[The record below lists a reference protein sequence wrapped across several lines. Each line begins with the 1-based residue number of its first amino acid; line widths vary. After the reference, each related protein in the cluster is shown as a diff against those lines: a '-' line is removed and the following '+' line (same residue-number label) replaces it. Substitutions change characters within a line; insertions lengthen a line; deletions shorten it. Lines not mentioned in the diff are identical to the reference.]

1 MGMNRIEILS
11 CPLNVDKAVEFVTS
25 PTSGAIS
32 MFIGM
37 TRNNFDGK
45 KVIKL
50 QYEAYTSMAEKELNK
65 ICQHIRE
72 KWTVEHI
79 CIYHR
84 IGQVIYDIVNILEV
98 PVTEASVVIAVS
110 SPHRQESLEAVHYAI
125 DSLKASVPIW
135 KKEIYDEGDS
145 IWKENKECHWTV
157 TT

>member
-1 MGMNRIEILS
+1 LQAVIITSQFCCINDFLSFWLVLLNSTALSLNRW
-11 CPLNVDKAVEFVTS
+11 LNTYFL
-25 PTSGAIS
+25 
-32 MFIGM
+32 GM

-84 IGQVIYDIVNILEV
+84 IGQVIYDIVNILFFRYLSYFM
-98 PVTEASVVIAVS
+98 PVTPWTIQYNTVHHCIAHFFKLNV
-110 SPHRQESLEAVHYAI
+110 L
-125 DSLKASVPIW
+125 
-135 KKEIYDEGDS
+135 
-145 IWKENKECHWTV
+145 
-157 TT
+157 